1 MLQCIM
7 KYWNNQNLED
17 LRYNFNIPRI
27 LQTEVLILKLS
38 PQMIYVL
45 SEFVMLCLVIGS
57 GWSLLL
63 RWSHW

>member
-38 PQMIYVL
+38 SQMIYVL